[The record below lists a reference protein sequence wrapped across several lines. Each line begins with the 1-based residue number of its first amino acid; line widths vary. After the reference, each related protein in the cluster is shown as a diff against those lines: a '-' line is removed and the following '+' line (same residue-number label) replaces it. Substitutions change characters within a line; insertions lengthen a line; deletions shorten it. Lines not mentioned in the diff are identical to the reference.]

1 MVDQQVMR
9 GGNWQVTVEDL
20 ARRHYEKDGV
30 ARRYGQWRDLL
41 PAEETLVDV
50 YRDRIA
56 GKRIL
61 DLGCGGGRTSA
72 LLHEMAADYV
82 GLDYSARM
90 IETCKQ
96 RYPGFTFMQ
105 GDATELSLFD
115 DASFEFVIF
124 SYNGIDTMSHAS
136 RLKVL
141 HEVFRV
147 LRPEGSFAFSSH
159 SIDFRNIA
167 VWFDR
172 RMSLLSLAS
181 LRKHAK
187 NLIGYLRV
195 RRHQVRTSDYAI
207 LSDPRAGYSQVTYF
221 ISRSS
226 QVAQLEAV
234 GFEGVAIISW
244 DGRLV
249 QADTLDRDSKS
260 FYYIC
265 RKPAL
270 DPAAADPASDG

>member
-1 MVDQQVMR
+1 M
-9 GGNWQVTVEDL
+9 WQVKVEDL
-20 ARRHYEKDGV
+20 ARNHYEKDQI
-30 ARRYGQWRDLL
+30 ARLYGQRGDLF
-41 PAEETLVDV
+41 PAEETLLDV
-50 YRDRIA
+50 YRDRVA
-56 GKRIL
+56 GKRVL

-72 LLHEMAADYV
+72 RLHEMAADYV

-96 RYPGFTFMQ
+96 RYPKFDFVQ
-105 GDATELSLFD
+105 GDATELSLFG

-141 HEVFRV
+141 REVLRV
-147 LRPEGSFAFSSH
+147 LSPEGSFAFSSH

-172 RMSLLSLAS
+172 RASLAS

-187 NLIGYLRV
+187 KLIGYLQV
-195 RRHQVRTSDYAI
+195 RRHQIRTSDYAI
-207 LSDPRAGYSQVTYF
+207 LSDPRAGYRQVTYF
-221 ISRSS
+221 ISKSS
-226 QVAQLEAV
+226 QVAQLEAA
-234 GFEGVAIISW
+234 GFEDVAILSW

-249 QADTLDRDSKS
+249 EADTIDRDSMA

-265 RKPAL
+265 RKPA
-270 DPAAADPASDG
+270 PEPGAASPASDG

>member
-1 MVDQQVMR
+1 VK
-9 GGNWQVTVEDL
+9 VEDL
-20 ARRHYEKDGV
+20 ARNHYEKDQI
-30 ARRYGQWRDLL
+30 ARLYGQRGDLF
-41 PAEETLVDV
+41 PAEETLLDV
-50 YRDRIA
+50 YRDRVA
-56 GKRIL
+56 GKRVL

-72 LLHEMAADYV
+72 RLHEMAADYV

-96 RYPGFTFMQ
+96 RYPKFDFVQ
-105 GDATELSLFD
+105 GDATELSLFG

-141 HEVFRV
+141 REVLRV
-147 LRPEGSFAFSSH
+147 LSPEGSFAFSSH

-172 RMSLLSLAS
+172 RASLVS

-187 NLIGYLRV
+187 NLIGYLQV

-207 LSDPRAGYSQVTYF
+207 LSDPRAGYRQVTYF
-221 ISRSS
+221 ISKWS
-226 QVAQLEAV
+226 QVAQLEAA
-234 GFEGVAIISW
+234 GFEDVAILSW

-249 QADTLDRDSKS
+249 EADTIDRDSMA

-265 RKPAL
+265 RKPA
-270 DPAAADPASDG
+270 PEPGAASPASDG